1 MQNVFYSV
9 LLDFLNL
16 EYNEPFSVISNYT
29 SEVSSNLVKDNL
41 ADIDSYFVY
50 DRIQMLLDNDI
61 SAI

>member
-50 DRIQMLLDNDI
+50 DRIPMLLDNDI

>member
-41 ADIDSYFVY
+41 ADIDNYFVY
-50 DRIQMLLDNDI
+50 DRIPMQLDNDI